1 MLVRVQAITNKVLI
15 GQNGNAFTLY
25 EMEITQRIEL
35 PENKNAIGITRRS
48 GDPDSKSNF
57 DTKVCH
63 IRFGVKELFQM
74 TMFYCQSFTEDDIP
88 DRLWQEA
95 EYGINQEGNDAELEN
110 LLNYKIL
117 KNLEV
122 ILHPGMRHFFD
133 IGRDKSSLK
142 LAVDEN

>member
-1 MLVRVQAITNKVLI
+1 MLVRVQAINNKVLI
-15 GQNGNAFTLY
+15 GENGNAFTLY

-57 DTKVCH
+57 DTKVSH

-88 DRLWQEA
+88 DRLW
-95 EYGINQEGNDAELEN
+95 
-110 LLNYKIL
+110 
-117 KNLEV
+117 
-122 ILHPGMRHFFD
+122 
-133 IGRDKSSLK
+133 
-142 LAVDEN
+142 